1 MAHQSSDPGLTAAS
15 THSSTTVRN
24 VSRRQF
30 VRGAAGAV
38 AAPALLAATSSPRR
52 TRAAQSGITLNVNC
66 SSDYQPIVQSFADQ
80 YQQAT
85 GNTVNIVSQ
94 AYNQTHD
101 KIVSGLASGAAA
113 YDIVAVDVVW
123 TAEFAAAGFIAP
135 LDDRITPEL
144 QEQLVPAA
152 LVSRS
157 YNGNIYQWPLFTM
170 KYLYY
175 NAAMLDA
182 AGFAN
187 PPSTWEEFTEMSK
200 VIQEQGIAEHGTAWA
215 MAQAE
220 GLICDYVLMA
230 EAFGGEFQD
239 ADGNWILNQ
248 GGGVSALQFMV
259 DSITTEGTG
268 APASTTLD
276 DRTNRNLFAAG
287 EVPFLLN
294 WTSAYRQ
301 FTDPAS
307 SNVVDDVRIGLIPGA
322 EVAGTISASTTGGS
336 GFGIAA
342 QSQNQDA
349 AWDFI
354 QMMIVEPEAQRE
366 WLAQANQIPTY
377 KELYDDPAIVEEHPQ
392 FAEMRKQMDYGVGR
406 PELPWYGQWSQVMQL
421 SLHRALIGETTPQ
434 QALDEAMEQV
444 NAIQAEFS

>member
-1 MAHQSSDPGLTAAS
+1 
-15 THSSTTVRN
+15 VN
-24 VSRRQF
+24 RRAF
-30 VRGAAGAV
+30 VRGAT
-38 AAPALLAATSSPRR
+38 AAALSPALLGAGGFAPR
-52 TRAAQSGITLNVNC
+52 TTHAAQGGVTLTVNC
-66 SSDYQPIVQSFADQ
+66 SSDYQPIIQSFADQ
-80 YQQAT
+80 YQQAS

-144 QEQLVPAA
+144 REQLVPAA

-157 YNGNIYQWPLFTM
+157 YNNSIYQWPLFTM

-175 NAAMLDA
+175 NAAMLA
-182 AGFAN
+182 TAGFTN
-187 PPSTWEEFTEMSK
+187 PPVTWEEFTEMSK
-200 VIQEQGIAEHGTAWA
+200 AMQEQGVAQYGTAWA

-220 GLICDYVLMA
+220 GLICDYVLLV

-239 ADGNWILNQ
+239 AEGNWILNQ
-248 GGGVSALQFMV
+248 GGGVAALQFMV
-259 DSITTEGTG
+259 DSITGE
-268 APASTTLD
+268 AIASPASTTLD
-276 DRTNRNLFAAG
+276 DRANRNLFAAG

-294 WTSAYRQ
+294 WTSAYKQ

-307 SNVVDDVRIGLIPGA
+307 SKVVEDVRIGLIPGSA
-322 EVAGTISASTTGGS
+322 AAGTTSASTTGGS
-336 GFGIAA
+336 GLGIAA
-342 QSQNQDA
+342 RSSNQDA

-354 QMMIVEPEAQRE
+354 QMMLVEPEAQRR
-366 WLAQANQIPTY
+366 WLAEANQIPTF
-377 KELYDDPAIVEEHPQ
+377 KELYDDPAIIEQHPQ

-406 PELPWYGQWSQVMQL
+406 PELPWYGQWTQVMQL
-421 SLHRALIGETTPQ
+421 ELHRALTGGKSPQ
-434 QALDEAMEQV
+434 QAMDDAMDQV
-444 NAIQAEFS
+444 NAIQEEFS